1 MEASPSYLFLK
12 EKDPFRFISPEEY
25 EELGIDPEDIPFGTL
40 PALRHPARI
49 PSRFGGDAY
58 GFGITEG
65 YERLTKEEL
74 ELLLSID
81 LRNENFIKKHYK
93 KLNEIY
99 KKLGLL
105 IRFSKKGKPYYLI
118 PLHFVSTSLIDI
130 KIKVDQVANFIKEY
144 AKGRTKESF
153 NIGIFLKPTDLI
165 FQELSYMFLEHN
177 FIPVDSINK
186 LKHIKQDI
194 DLFII
199 TGDIYELIS
208 REKSRLEEYANYMM
222 IKIYKLLNQEGEL
235 LVISERYLPK
245 KSKLIKIRFKTEE
258 EEKRFALFT
267 HIFKTKHRYKFNRK
281 PIYVSEFE
289 FYSYLRG
296 IYVEPEIIDRL
307 LNGKDISSLS
317 LEEINKLPYME
328 LSLPEKYVRKRK
340 DQKRMWSTLFDRYLE
355 KVRFCT
361 FTPEA
366 LKEEWGKRFEFYD
379 YEPEYML
386 LYHGRKKTPP
396 FSLYSITK
404 EILESK
410 VYGASP
416 QLMPDYRNS
425 FEYALRVIEV
435 VKKLKENTEA
445 YADIPKIF
453 MDRLT
458 TPLYYKNRRFKAIKA
473 VLNLIKKKNKL
484 RKLIY
489 YFNPEYI
496 EGINTKLIEN
506 LELLE
511 LFGFNIDLLK
521 ELYLISLGHGPIR
534 RIIAGKINEASLKPI
549 IDTANRYG
557 IRTALNFLRYFRL
570 MSFAEMEAAAGKAV
584 ETEEVR
590 ELFRIYDLMVRA
602 VISKDV
608 DWQTVVYE
616 GAESVEGLRRK
627 VIKRILM
634 MMGYHRFLNNWQEM
648 KEKGEKEL
656 EAIADYEPDNLKS
669 IYNMRTL
676 IDIMNQFENIYLKSD
691 PLQITSFYRKIL
703 RSDLHGT
710 ARIFR
715 KMSSKNVFLLL
726 WITINSSPSDV
737 INFNP
742 LLDQIP
748 EEQTDEFVEKIDLE
762 TSHINL
768 NHLDSE
774 GIKNLSEQLR
784 KNKFTIIVGT
794 GLYLRLD
801 QEQKILAIGYM
812 DLDNNIKILN
822 AFYNSFSKS
831 PKIYRI
837 SNEGL
842 RELEKRFSEI
852 ELFYQAH
859 KTILH
864 FLKERSLPLRHKNWV
879 KEVEKIREE
888 LRSVF
893 LKNMFQP
900 DSFYTNLEALYNY
913 APSVLNFLFPFF
925 KELQQIN
932 LSWHIYMKI
941 SPLKYILNT
950 TKKLYALIR
959 HEKEEFQDKEF
970 LHRLAKKEFGLMAT
984 GTVGVSDAQ
993 LSKLIDMLDNLRNK
1007 RPVLFNAL
1015 IKSFFFQEIGRVSY
1029 LREKYKGKFNPAD
1042 LGDAGAVFISQ
1053 ENMKKFYLIDT
1064 TEEEYL
1070 VFLVKYHS
1078 MLHHMIRGEFSF
1090 FAIKEIIEKKDQQ
1103 LFDAFFIFSFIMLS
1117 AIREDLLLEDL
1128 AGKLFRIKEICD
1140 KIIAGEMTLM
1150 GYMNKLFSKKG
1161 ALYLQVKEYLKKG
1174 MSSNQQK
1181 SNEEVRSNLV
1191 DMGKMIY
1198 ALERILRLRGVRYV
1212 EFPELAK
1219 LLMDKPIK
1227 LIYAQKGFLSIGYS
1241 TFEKEM
1247 FETYR
1252 IYRTFYSLPEHIR
1265 HYILNWLV
1273 DDKVRI
1279 FGYENVTNFMGYENQ
1294 IKLLL
1299 LCLISAETFD
1309 LEYSPVSINFLDI
1322 CQIIE
1327 KRYEAI
1333 NHYLNNLSVEEIWKF
1348 REDPHSLFLEREG
1361 IFFVR
1366 EEFPNVVTV
1375 KFKEK
1380 LNIQEKIAF
1389 MKKITEMERLRSYY
1403 KELLDML
1410 ESYPFYSEDYQIIIK
1425 KAFEKRSKELFEEVV
1440 KKAKEKMDQAK
1451 DFHQLYLF
1459 FNDIIKENE
1468 AEQIPEEI
1476 KNRII
1481 DVYELKRD
1489 ALKREKIEEID
1500 QRLTEIKDIAELNS
1514 YWDKI
1519 KLYLKLNRQY
1529 IGREFELLI
1538 AKKFDLKEKELLAE
1552 NVH

>member
-1 MEASPSYLFLK
+1 MEANPSYLFLR
-12 EKDPFRFISPEEY
+12 EKDPFGFISPDEF
-25 EELGIDPEDIPFGTL
+25 EELGIDPEDIPLGTL

-65 YERLTKEEL
+65 YDRLTKEEL
-74 ELLLSID
+74 DLLLSID
-81 LRNENFIKKHYK
+81 LGNENFVKKYYK
-93 KLNEIY
+93 KINEIY

-118 PLHFVSTSLIDI
+118 PLHFVSSSLTDI
-130 KIKVDQVANFIKEY
+130 KVKVDQIVSFIREY
-144 AKGRTKESF
+144 VKDRTKESY
-153 NIGIFLKPTDLI
+153 NIGIFLKATDLI
-165 FQELSYMFLEHN
+165 FQELSYIFLEHN
-177 FIPVDSINK
+177 FIPVDSVAK
-186 LKHIKQDI
+186 LKDIKQNI

-199 TGDIYELIS
+199 TDDIYEIIS
-208 REKSRLEEYANYMM
+208 REKNEIEEYANY
-222 IKIYKLLNQEGEL
+222 ILTKIYKFLIQEGGL
-235 LVISERYLPK
+235 FVISERYFPK
-245 KSKLIKIRFKTEE
+245 KSKLIKVRFKTEQ
-258 EEKRFALFT
+258 EEKRFALFA
-267 HIFKTKHRYKFNRK
+267 HLFKTRSRYKFERK

-296 IYVEPEIIDRL
+296 IYIEPELVNKL

-317 LEEINKLPYME
+317 LEEINKLPYMDF
-328 LSLPEKYVRKRK
+328 SLPEKYIKK
-340 DQKRMWSTLFDRYLE
+340 DQKKMWSKLFDRYLE
-355 KVRFCT
+355 KKNFCAI
-361 FTPEA
+361 TPET
-366 LKEEWGKRFEFYD
+366 LKKEWEKRFEFYE
-379 YEPEYML
+379 YEPEYIL
-386 LYHGRKKTPP
+386 IYQGRKKTLP

-404 EILESK
+404 DILESK
-410 VYGASP
+410 IYGASP
-416 QLMPDYRNS
+416 ELMPDYRNS
-425 FEYALRVIEV
+425 FEYVLKVIEA
-435 VKKLKENTEA
+435 VKRLKENPEI
-445 YADIPKIF
+445 YSNIPKIF
-453 MDRLT
+453 MDRLK
-458 TPLYYKNRRFKAIKA
+458 TPLYFQNRRFKGIKA
-473 VLNLIKKKNKL
+473 VLDLIKKKNKIAE
-484 RKLIY
+484 LIY
-489 YFNPEYI
+489 YFNPEQI
-496 EGINTKLIEN
+496 EGISTKLIEN
-506 LELLE
+506 LELLG
-511 LFGFNIDLLK
+511 LFGFNIELLK

-570 MSFAEMEAAAGKAV
+570 MSFAEMEASAGRPV
-584 ETEEVR
+584 ETEEVI

-616 GAESVEGLRRK
+616 GAESIEGLRRK
-627 VIKRILM
+627 VIKRTLM
-634 MMGYHRFLNNWQEM
+634 MMGYHSFLNNWQEI

-656 EAIADYEPDNLKS
+656 EALADYDPNNLKN

-691 PLQITSFYRKIL
+691 PLQITTFYRRIL

-748 EEQTDEFVEKIDLE
+748 EEQTDEFVKKIDLE

-768 NHLDSE
+768 NHIDSE
-774 GIKNLSEQLR
+774 GIKNLSEQLS
-784 KNKFTIIVGT
+784 KNRFTVIIGT
-794 GLYLRLD
+794 GLYLKLD
-801 QEQKILAIGYM
+801 PDKETLAVGYM
-812 DLDNNIKILN
+812 DLDNNIKVLN
-822 AFYNSFSKS
+822 AFYSSFSKS

-842 RELEKRFSEI
+842 KELEKRFSEV

-859 KTILH
+859 KGILH
-864 FLKERSLPLRHKNWV
+864 FLEDRLLPLRHKNWV

-888 LRSVF
+888 LRKVF

-925 KELQQIN
+925 KTLQQMS
-932 LSWHIYMKI
+932 LSWHIYMRF

-970 LHRLAKKEFGLMAT
+970 LHKLAKKEFGLMAT
-984 GTVGVSDAQ
+984 GTVGVSDSQ
-993 LSKLIDMLDNLRNK
+993 LTSLISMLEHLRNK

-1015 IKSFFFQEIGRVSY
+1015 IKSFFFQEIGRIPY

-1042 LGDAGAVFISQ
+1042 LGDAGAVFIRQ
-1053 ENMKKFYLIDT
+1053 ENMKKFYLIEAE
-1064 TEEEYL
+1064 EEEYL

-1078 MLHHMIRGEFSF
+1078 TLHHMIRGEFSF
-1090 FAIKEIIEKKDQQ
+1090 FAIKEVLDRKDQE

-1128 AGKLFRIKEICD
+1128 AGRLFKIKEICD
-1140 KIIAGEMTLM
+1140 KIIAGEMTLI
-1150 GYMNKLFSKKG
+1150 GYMNKLFSKRG
-1161 ALYLQVKEYLKKG
+1161 ALYLQVKEYLEKG
-1174 MSSNQQK
+1174 LANK
-1181 SNEEVRSNLV
+1181 ENIHNNITNIGR
-1191 DMGKMIY
+1191 MIY
-1198 ALERILRLRGVRYV
+1198 ALERILRLRGIRYV

-1219 LLMDKPIK
+1219 LLMDKPIR
-1227 LIYAQKGFLSIGYS
+1227 LIYSQKGFLSIGYS

-1247 FETYR
+1247 FEAYR
-1252 IYRTFYSLPEHIR
+1252 IYKTFQSLPEYIR

-1279 FGYENVTNFMGYENQ
+1279 FGYENVTNYMGYENQ

-1309 LEYSPVSINFLDI
+1309 LTHSPVFINFMEI
-1322 CQIIE
+1322 CQIID

-1333 NHYLNNLSVEEIWKF
+1333 NHYLNSLSVEKIWGY
-1348 REDPHSLFLEREG
+1348 REDPYSLFSEKYGL
-1361 IFFVR
+1361 FFLR
-1366 EEFPNVVTV
+1366 EEFPNVLTV
-1375 KFKEK
+1375 RFKEK
-1380 LNIQEKIAF
+1380 LDIQEKIVS
-1389 MKKITEMERLRSYY
+1389 MREIKKMERLRNYY
-1403 KELLDML
+1403 EELLNSFK
-1410 ESYPFYSEDYQIIIK
+1410 SYPFYLDDYMIMIK
-1425 KAFEKRSKELFEEVV
+1425 NAFEERAKELFEEIVI
-1440 KKAKEKMDQAK
+1440 KAKEKMDQAK
-1451 DFHQLYLF
+1451 DFHQLYIIF
-1459 FNDIIKENE
+1459 EDIIKKSELDKV
-1468 AEQIPEEI
+1468 PEEI

-1481 DVYELKRD
+1481 DVYELRRD

-1500 QRLTEIKDIAELNS
+1500 QKLTYIKNISELNS
-1514 YWDKI
+1514 YWDNI
-1519 KLYLKLNRQY
+1519 KLYLRKNRQY
-1529 IGREFELLI
+1529 IGRDFELLI
-1538 AKKFDLKEKELLAE
+1538 AKKFDLKERELLTE
-1552 NVH
+1552 NVR